1 MPTATAT
8 AHCRNVLPLTF
19 TMEPLA
25 FPENNTDT
33 QPPPATA
40 FWDALYCGD
49 LVGTDACA
57 LFSINVQ
64 PLILTFNIS
73 KAAMA
78 PPHVAHGCAASA
90 GQPLKPPLAELRVK
104 LLVWTLRYR
113 PAPGPVADIA
123 PPLAA
128 LQLIKL
134 HCDTAMLL
142 PLAATA
148 PPLEVGL
155 EQL

>member
-1 MPTATAT
+1 M
-8 AHCRNVLPLTF
+8 LPLTL
-19 TMEPLA
+19 TLEPLA

-49 LVGTDACA
+49 VVGTDACA
-57 LFSINVQ
+57 LFSIIVQ

-104 LLVWTLRYR
+104 LLVWTLRNR
-113 PAPGPVADIA
+113 SAPGPVTDIA

-128 LQLIKL
+128 LQLMKL
-134 HCDTAMLL
+134 HCDTATLL
-142 PLAATA
+142 QRSPPGLATIALA
-148 PPLEVGL
+148 WSSPR
-155 EQL
+155 